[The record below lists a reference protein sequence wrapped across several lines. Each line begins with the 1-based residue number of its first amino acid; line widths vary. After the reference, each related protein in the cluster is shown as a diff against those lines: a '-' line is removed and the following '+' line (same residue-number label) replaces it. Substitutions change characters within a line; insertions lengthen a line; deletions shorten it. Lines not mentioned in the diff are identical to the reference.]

1 MTSRKILKLVAGLPA
16 ASDTEDR
23 GRPRPAANFAS
34 PAHFVIDD
42 PEALKDLDQT
52 LAFHLPE
59 PIGEGGVVKFG
70 QSLFRRL
77 LTDLEVAIDRAD
89 LRDPQ
94 EFHALF
100 WMAAVYLRSLNQIA
114 EEQMVDRDTVRRWLK
129 GEVTPPA
136 LRRRGIL
143 ASTMASLGREMAEQA
158 PPPFREYQGKK
169 GAFPARAKSF
179 SALEVI

>member
-1 MTSRKILKLVAGLPA
+1 MSNRKILKLVAALPVA
-16 ASDTEDR
+16 TENE
-23 GRPRPAANFAS
+23 GRTRSRPAANFAS

-42 PEALKDLDQT
+42 PAALRDLDQS

-59 PIGEGGVVKFG
+59 PVGEGGAVKFG
-70 QSLFRRL
+70 QALFRRL

-100 WMAAVYLRSLNQIA
+100 WMAGSYLRSLNQVA

-136 LRRRGIL
+136 LRRRGVL
-143 ASTMASLGREMAEQA
+143 ASAMASLGREMEELP
-158 PPPFREYQGKK
+158 PPPFRQYDGKK
-169 GAFPARAKSF
+169 GAFPARAKNY
-179 SALEVI
+179 SALEVV